1 MMMYAEGDASVY
13 NKFKDGL
20 LNGTYALAS
29 DTLKVILIDSTY
41 TFSADGTNG
50 LANVDSQEITSTGYN
65 AGGCTL
71 AGGAVAQRDSVDNAN
86 FDGTDLTWANL
97 GTDTITGA
105 ILYDDTVTATSDD
118 VADPLL
124 IYWEIATNSNG
135 GNYTLQW
142 NSSGILV
149 LS

>member
-1 MMMYAEGDASVY
+1 MMAEGDASVY

-20 LNGTYALAS
+20 LNGSYKLAA
-29 DTLKVILIDSTY
+29 DTFKVILVNSDYS
-41 TFSADGTNG
+41 FSADGTAG
-50 LANVDSQEITSTGYN
+50 YANVDSFEITSTGYN

-71 AGGAVAQRDSVDNAN
+71 ASLAVAQNDTDDTASWDAA
-86 FDGTDLTWANL
+86 DLTWASL
-97 GTDTITGA
+97 GTDNITGA
-105 ILYDDTVTATSDD
+105 IVYDDTVTATGDD

-124 IYWEIATNSNG
+124 IYWEIATNANG

-142 NSSGILV
+142 NASGLLV

>member
-1 MMMYAEGDASVY
+1 MMAEGDASVY

-29 DTLKVILIDSTY
+29 DTLKVILMQSGY
-41 TFSADGTNG
+41 TFSADGTDG
-50 LANVDSQEITSTGYN
+50 LANVNSLEITSTGYN

-71 AGGAVAQRDSVDNAN
+71 AGGAVTQRDTVDNAN

-97 GTDTITGA
+97 GTDTISGA

-142 NSSGILV
+142 NTSGILV

>member
-1 MMMYAEGDASVY
+1 MMAEGDASVY

-20 LNGTYALAS
+20 LNGTYALAD
-29 DTLKVILIDSTY
+29 DTLKVILVNSDYS
-41 TFSADGTNG
+41 FAADGTAG
-50 LANVDSQEITSTGYN
+50 YANVDSFEITSTGYN

-71 AGGAVAQRDSVDNAN
+71 AAGAVSQNDTDDTAS
-86 FDGTDLTWANL
+86 FDGTDLTWASL
-97 GTDTITGA
+97 GTDTISGA

-124 IYWEIATNSNG
+124 VYWEIATNANG

-142 NSSGILV
+142 NNSGLV
-149 LS
+149 VVS

>member
-1 MMMYAEGDASVY
+1 MMAEGDASVY

-29 DTLKVILIDSTY
+29 DTLKVILMQSGY
-41 TFSADGTNG
+41 TFSADGTDG
-50 LANVDSQEITSTGYN
+50 LANVNSLEITSTGYN

-71 AGGAVAQRDSVDNAN
+71 AGGTVTQRDTVDNAN

-97 GTDTITGA
+97 GTDTISGA

-142 NSSGILV
+142 NTSGILV

>member
-1 MMMYAEGDASVY
+1 MMAEGDASVY

-20 LNGTYALAS
+20 LNGWYDLAN
-29 DTLKVILIDSTY
+29 DTLKVILVNSDYS
-41 TFSADGTNG
+41 FSADGTAG
-50 LANVDSQEITSTGYN
+50 LENVNSLEITSTGYN
-65 AGGCTL
+65 AGGCDL
-71 AGGAVAQRDSVDNAN
+71 ASLAITQRDSVDNAN
-86 FDGTDLTWANL
+86 LDAADLTWASL
-97 GTDTITGA
+97 GTDTISGA

-142 NSSGILV
+142 NASGILV

>member
-20 LNGTYALAS
+20 LNGWYDLAN
-29 DTLKVILIDSTY
+29 DTLKVILVNTDYS
-41 TFSADGTNG
+41 FSADGTAG
-50 LANVDSQEITSTGYN
+50 YANVDSFEITGSGYN
-65 AGGCTL
+65 AAGCTL
-71 AGGAVAQRDSVDNAN
+71 AGQSVSQNDTDDTASM
-86 FDGTDLTWANL
+86 DATDLTWANL
-97 GTDTITGA
+97 GTDAITGA
-105 ILYDDTVTATSDD
+105 ILYDDTVTDTSDD

-142 NSSGILV
+142 NGSGLLV

>member
-1 MMMYAEGDASVY
+1 MAEGDATVF
-13 NKFKDGL
+13 NHFKEIL
-20 LNGTYALAS
+20 LHGEVDLVD
-29 DTLKVILIDSTY
+29 DTLKVILLDTLYS
-41 TFSADGTNG
+41 FSADGSLG
-50 LANVDSQEITSTGYN
+50 LADVDSREITATGYT

-71 AGGAVAQRDSVDNAN
+71 AGGAVTQRDTVDNAN

-97 GTDTITGA
+97 GSDNIIA
-105 ILYDDTVTATSDD
+105 AVLYDDTVTATGVGS

-142 NSSGILV
+142 GASGLLV